1 MFKKNPDI
9 KISNISYSIGGKCL
23 LKKTSLDVSGNGITV
38 ILGANG
44 AGKTIFLKL
53 LSGLINPDNGEIKT
67 RSKDF
72 SFSNSAMVFQEPII
86 LRRSVL
92 SNILFVIDKVQSQKK
107 IMASEL
113 IDTLGLSG
121 KDNQSAQ
128 TLSAGEKQR
137 LSLARALITQPKIL
151 LLDEPTANIEPT
163 STIYIEK
170 VLERKSSTGTK
181 IFFVTHDIN
190 QAKRLA
196 NDIIYLENGK
206 VMEYTKSSIF
216 FKNPTTL
223 SGKKYIS
230 GIISDVKNNN

>member
-53 LSGLINPDNGEIKT
+53 LSGLINPDNGKIKT

-92 SNILFVIDKVQSQKK
+92 SNILFVIDKIKPQEK
-107 IMASEL
+107 IMAS
-113 IDTLGLSG
+113 
-121 KDNQSAQ
+121 
-128 TLSAGEKQR
+128 
-137 LSLARALITQPKIL
+137 AL
-151 LLDEPTANIEPT
+151 N
-163 STIYIEK
+163 
-170 VLERKSSTGTK
+170 
-181 IFFVTHDIN
+181 
-190 QAKRLA
+190 
-196 NDIIYLENGK
+196 
-206 VMEYTKSSIF
+206 
-216 FKNPTTL
+216 
-223 SGKKYIS
+223 
-230 GIISDVKNNN
+230 

>member
-1 MFKKNPDI
+1 MMLKKNP
-9 KISNISYSIGGKCL
+9 NINITNLSYSINGKSL
-23 LKKTSLDVSGNGITV
+23 LNKISLDISGNGITV

-53 LSGLINPDNGEIKT
+53 LSGLINSDNGEIKT
-67 RSKDF
+67 NSKDF
-72 SFSNSAMVFQEPII
+72 SFRNSAMVFQEPII

-92 SNILFVIDKVQSQKK
+92 SNILFVIEKIQPHQK

-113 IDTLGLSG
+113 MDTLGLSG
-121 KDNQSAQ
+121 KDNQNAQ

-170 VLERKSSTGTK
+170 VLKRKSSSGTK

-196 NDIIYLENGK
+196 NDIIYLESGQVK
-206 VMEYTKSSIF
+206 EYTKGSIF
-216 FKNPTTL
+216 FKKPSTL
-223 SGKKYIS
+223 SAQKYIS
-230 GIISDVKNNN
+230 GIISDG

>member
-1 MFKKNPDI
+1 MIIFEKVRWKNFL
-9 KISNISYSIGGKCL
+9 S
-23 LKKTSLDVSGNGITV
+23 TGNTFSEIDLTKNRTNL
-38 ILGANG
+38 IIGANG

-72 SFSNSAMVFQEPII
+72 SFSSSAMVFQEPII

-92 SNILFVIDKVQSQKK
+92 SNILFVIEKIQPHQK

-113 IDTLGLSG
+113 MDTLGLSG
-121 KDNQSAQ
+121 KDNQNAQ

-163 STIYIEK
+163 STIFIEK
-170 VLERKSSTGTK
+170 VLKRKSSSGTK

-196 NDIIYLENGK
+196 NDIIYLESGQVK
-206 VMEYTKSSIF
+206 E
-216 FKNPTTL
+216 L
-223 SGKKYIS
+223 SLIH
-230 GIISDVKNNN
+230 I

>member
-1 MFKKNPDI
+1 MMLKKNP
-9 KISNISYSIGGKCL
+9 NINITNLSYSINGKSL
-23 LKKTSLDVSGNGITV
+23 LNKISLDISGNGITV

-53 LSGLINPDNGEIKT
+53 LSGLINSDNGEIKT
-67 RSKDF
+67 NSKDF
-72 SFSNSAMVFQEPII
+72 SFRNSAMVFQEPII

-92 SNILFVIDKVQSQKK
+92 SNILFVIEKIQPHQK

-113 IDTLGLSG
+113 MDTLGLSG
-121 KDNQSAQ
+121 KDNQNAQ

-170 VLERKSSTGTK
+170 VLKRKSSSGTK

-196 NDIIYLENGK
+196 NDIIYLEK
-206 VMEYTKSSIF
+206 SVVKEYTKGSRF
-216 FKNPTTL
+216 FKKPTTL
-223 SGKKYIS
+223 SAQKYIS
-230 GIISDVKNNN
+230 GIISDV

>member
-9 KISNISYSIGGKCL
+9 KISNISYSIDGKFL
-23 LKKTSLDVSGNGITV
+23 LKKTSLDISGNGITV

-92 SNILFVIDKVQSQKK
+92 SNILFVIDKIQSQKK

-151 LLDEPTANIEPT
+151 LLDEPTASLDPDIGDFIRSYIQEYKIKNKVTILLASHNMSEVERLCDSVIMMKKGKIIDRGT
-163 STIYIEK
+163 CGEIIKRHGRNNLEETFLKLARSTDE
-170 VLERKSSTGTK
+170 L
-181 IFFVTHDIN
+181 
-190 QAKRLA
+190 
-196 NDIIYLENGK
+196 
-206 VMEYTKSSIF
+206 
-216 FKNPTTL
+216 
-223 SGKKYIS
+223 
-230 GIISDVKNNN
+230 